1 MCREEERRICGR
13 GNGRRGDRMKSI
25 TYEEFLKFKPCW
37 LKTEGGAARLKK
49 IGARKERWTALD
61 ILTLDDVDA
70 EDKLWAVLRVEL
82 IYARIL
88 HEFAC
93 WCAEEA
99 LIHVENPDERSWN
112 AIKVKRAWLRGEAS
126 DAERSAAEAA
136 AWSAAWSAAE
146 DAAWSAERSA
156 AWSAARAAA
165 EAAAWAAAEAA
176 AWSATWSDAWSAARE
191 QQVEHLKGMLM
202 EEEKCS

>member
-1 MCREEERRICGR
+1 
-13 GNGRRGDRMKSI
+13 MKSI
-25 TYEEFLKFKPCW
+25 TYEEFLEFKPCW

-61 ILTLDDVDA
+61 ILALDDVNT
-70 EDKLWAVLRVEL
+70 EDKLWAVLREEL
-82 IYARIL
+82 IDARIL

-93 WCAEEA
+93 WCAEDA
-99 LIHVENPDERSWN
+99 LSHVENADERSWN

-126 DAERSAAEAA
+126 DAELAA
-136 AWSAAWSAAE
+136 AWSAAWPAAE
-146 DAAWSAERSA
+146 D
-156 AWSAARAAA
+156 
-165 EAAAWAAAEAA
+165 
-176 AWSATWSDAWSAARE
+176 AARE